1 MRNSSGREISFLE
14 NVLYGVFMGIFE
26 VVPGISGGTLA
37 FILGIYEMLI
47 GAVSNIRKDFKNS
60 FKVLSS
66 SLIGMGMGVY
76 FFSFVIKFLNEKYPI
91 EVSFCLTG
99 LIVGIIPSIL
109 RAARNCEDG
118 SEIFGDNIYNKVPS
132 FMSAFSF
139 LVTLGVMMGVNY
151 ISFKFGDAG
160 EIIKNLDVAVF
171 LRLMLVGMLSA
182 FCLMLPGCSGSLIM
196 LVFGVYFS
204 VIEAIHRF
212 NIPIL
217 VPVGLGVVLGGLLGS
232 KIIYFCLKRY
242 KKQTFYA
249 ILGLIV
255 GSSVSPFLNVLNI
268 LFGNV
273 SGNYLLF
280 HGFVSIFTLAFGCVF
295 SMFFSSNSYR
305 NAE

>member
-1 MRNSSGREISFLE
+1 MRNSSGREIGFLE

-47 GAVSNIRKDFKNS
+47 EAVSNIRKDFKNS

-66 SLIGMGMGVY
+66 SLIGMGIGVY
-76 FFSFVIKFLNEKYPI
+76 FFSFVIKFLNEKYPM
-91 EVSFCLTG
+91 EVGFCLTG

-109 RAARNCEDG
+109 RAAKHCEDG
-118 SEIFGDNIYNKVPS
+118 KTFGSYVNRVRV
-132 FMSAFSF
+132 FMSASSF
-139 LVTLGVMMGVNY
+139 LLTLGVMMLINY
-151 ISFKFGDAG
+151 ISFRLGDAG
-160 EIIKNLDVAVF
+160 EIIRYVDVAVF
-171 LRLMLVGMLSA
+171 FRLMFVGMLSA

-204 VIEAIHRF
+204 VIEAIHRLNLF
-212 NIPIL
+212 IL
-217 VPVGLGVVLGGLLGS
+217 MPVGFGVVLGGLLGS
-232 KIIYFCLKRY
+232 KIIAFCLERY

-273 SGNYLLF
+273 RENYLFF

-295 SMFFSSNSYR
+295 SMFFSSNSYKSS
-305 NAE
+305 